1 MKKIIILLFSIWP
14 ALLNAQNVAINN
26 DGSLP
31 DQTALLDIK
40 SSTKGI
46 LIPRLTTLERTSIAG
61 PALGLT
67 VFDKETVSFWMYR
80 GDIMG
85 GWAELQHS
93 YQKYWDASGSNIYTI
108 NAGNIGMGTNNPAE
122 KLCINAANPAIQ
134 FLNAN
139 AAKGYLQAN
148 GNDMRLGTYVN
159 NTNGNLVFNTKA
171 VDRMWIDETGKV
183 GIGTSTPTSALTVN
197 GTNPWLEMQN
207 AGVDKGFLQASG
219 NDLRL
224 GTNSTNTTGN
234 LVFQT
239 KLINRMLI
247 DENGQVGIGTT
258 TPSSVLTIN
267 GTNPIVQ
274 FRNGEVD
281 KGFVQ
286 LLNDDIKIGTNITNT
301 TGKFIVRTKGVDR
314 FTINDDGYGVFGS
327 STSDGLITMNGPN
340 QSGINFLNANLV
352 QGSITAT
359 SSALDIHRDN
369 PGYIRIRTGSDGMW
383 FKPSGQISVGG
394 GGQSATGYVLSIE
407 GKAIA
412 AEFRVL
418 APGSWPDYVFSNNY
432 SLKPLAEIKKYI
444 KENNH
449 LPNIPAASEIEKN
462 GIPLGEMSK
471 NLMEKV
477 EELTLYIIDLQ
488 EQVDLLKKNK

>member
-1 MKKIIILLFSIWP
+1 
-14 ALLNAQNVAINN
+14 
-26 DGSLP
+26 
-31 DQTALLDIK
+31 
-40 SSTKGI
+40 
-46 LIPRLTTLERTSIAG
+46 
-61 PALGLT
+61 
-67 VFDKETVSFWMYR
+67 
-80 GDIMG
+80 
-85 GWAELQHS
+85 
-93 YQKYWDASGSNIYTI
+93 
-108 NAGNIGMGTNNPAE
+108 
-122 KLCINAANPAIQ
+122 
-134 FLNAN
+134 
-139 AAKGYLQAN
+139 
-148 GNDMRLGTYVN
+148 
-159 NTNGNLVFNTKA
+159 
-171 VDRMWIDETGKV
+171 
-183 GIGTSTPTSALTVN
+183 
-197 GTNPWLEMQN
+197 
-207 AGVDKGFLQASG
+207 
-219 NDLRL
+219 
-224 GTNSTNTTGN
+224 
-234 LVFQT
+234 
-239 KLINRMLI
+239 
-247 DENGQVGIGTT
+247 
-258 TPSSVLTIN
+258 
-267 GTNPIVQ
+267 
-274 FRNGEVD
+274 
-281 KGFVQ
+281 
-286 LLNDDIKIGTNITNT
+286 
-301 TGKFIVRTKGVDR
+301 
-314 FTINDDGYGVFGS
+314 
-327 STSDGLITMNGPN
+327 MNGPN